1 MKSNT
6 IKTAH
11 VYFDKQTET
20 LSIKK
25 TENEWCPINFQWIP
39 ILKLNNKLNVKTN
52 KMKSIVILPIVLLV
66 TLITSCTKDPISGSG
81 ELTSEFRNVANF
93 TKVNSEGVFE
103 VLITQGATQSVEII
117 GDDNIIPE
125 VKTTVVDNELRLY
138 LDDDHNY
145 KDITLKVNITV
156 PSITSIKNNGVGNIS
171 ISGVDTIDNF
181 NVYNSG
187 TGDISIEGSA
197 KSLTLKNEGTGKFEG
212 FLFTVDDCNVTIVGS
227 GDCEINSANTLNV
240 RIEGSGDV
248 HYIGSPIIE
257 VDISGSGKIIKS
269 N

>member
-1 MKSNT
+1 MKKDI
-6 IKTAH
+6 IKAKH
-11 VYFDKQTET
+11 VYSDKKQNKVY
-20 LSIKK
+20 LKK
-25 TENEWCPINFQWIP
+25 NNEKWFPINFQWIP
-39 ILKLNNKLNVKTN
+39 VIKLNNELNIKTS
-52 KMKSIVILPIVLLV
+52 KMKSMVILPIVLLV
-66 TLITSCTKDPISGSG
+66 TLIMSCTKDSISGSG

-103 VLITQGATQSVEII
+103 LMITQGSTQSLEII

-125 VKTTVVDNELRLY
+125 IKTNVVDNELRLY

-156 PSITSIKNNGVGNIS
+156 LSITSIKNSGVGNIS
-171 ISGVDTIDNF
+171 ILGVDTIDNF

-187 TGDISIEGSA
+187 TGDITIDGSA
-197 KSLTLKNEGTGKFEG
+197 QSLTLENEGTGKFKG
-212 FLFTVDDCNVTIVGS
+212 FQFAIDDCNVTIVGS
-227 GDCEINSANTLNV
+227 GDCEINSENTLNV

-248 HYIGSPIIE
+248 HYIGSPTIE
-257 VDISGSGKIIKS
+257 ADISGSGKIIKS